1 LLSDETGLLIELA
14 WLPDDEDS
22 PLGTDP
28 LSGLPEVR
36 ATTGAPVDPPV
47 TGCVVGV
54 EVGLRLTGA
63 IVNGVGAGT
72 GTEVVGG
79 GAGKVATWRAVTLP
93 KMSAK

>member
-1 LLSDETGLLIELA
+1 MLSDETGLLTELA
-14 WLPDDEDS
+14 WLPDDEES
-22 PLGTDP
+22 PVGTDP
-28 LSGLPEVR
+28 LSGIPGFR
-36 ATTGAPVDPPV
+36 ATTGAPVDTPA

-63 IVNGVGAGT
+63 VVNVVGAGT